1 MDATI
6 PVVHMK
12 ADDRRALR
20 ESIRVTRMASA
31 RDFLIGAISSLGEVE
46 LTLLQLGV
54 LLLLEDGVPRTLK
67 ELAELVGRSPSA
79 TSRLVDQL
87 VRRKL
92 LVREEDPEDRRARR
106 VTRSPRAARLVA
118 ELLDRRT
125 DVQISMMASL
135 SDEERALVLRAF
147 VILGEAAQRMT
158 KKEVRR

>member
-1 MDATI
+1 MNAE
-6 PVVHMK
+6 
-12 ADDRRALR
+12 DRRALR
-20 ESIRVTRMASA
+20 ESIRVTRMATA
-31 RDFLIGAISSLGEVE
+31 RDFLIGAIASLDEVE

-54 LLLLEDGVPRTLK
+54 LLLLDDGVPRTLK
-67 ELAELVGRSPSA
+67 ELAELIGRSPSA

-92 LVREEDPEDRRARR
+92 LLREEDPEDRRARR

-125 DVQISMMASL
+125 DAQIRVMEAL

-147 VILGEAAQRMT
+147 TLLGEAAKRKT
-158 KKEVRR
+158 TKEVRR

>member
-1 MDATI
+1 
-6 PVVHMK
+6 MK

-20 ESIRVTRMASA
+20 ESIRVTRMATA
-31 RDFLIGAISSLGEVE
+31 RDFLIGALASLDEVD
-46 LTLLQLGV
+46 LTLVQLGV
-54 LLLLEDGVPRTLK
+54 LLLLDDGVPRTLK
-67 ELAELVGRSPSA
+67 ELAELIGRSPSA

-92 LVREEDPEDRRARR
+92 LTREEDPEDRRARR

-125 DVQISMMASL
+125 DAQIRVMAAL
-135 SDEERALVLRAF
+135 SEDEHALVLRAF
-147 VILGEAAQRMT
+147 AVLGEAAQRMT

>member
-1 MDATI
+1 
-6 PVVHMK
+6 MK

-20 ESIRVTRMASA
+20 ESIRVTRMATA
-31 RDFLIGAISSLGEVE
+31 RDFLIGAISSLDEAE

-54 LLLLEDGVPRTLK
+54 LLLLDDGVPRTLK
-67 ELAELVGRSPSA
+67 ELAEVIGRSPSA

-125 DVQISMMASL
+125 DAQISVMASL
-135 SDEERALVLRAF
+135 SDEERALVMRAF
-147 VILGEAAQRMT
+147 AILGEAAQRMT